1 MYGLINQG
9 IEDLIVENHGQEK
22 WQEIKAAAC
31 IDVENFI
38 GMNIYPDSDTYKLVE
53 AASQILNATQDQ
65 LFEAFGEFWILYTG
79 KKGYGHLLE
88 MGGDNFIDF
97 FQNLNQL
104 HGHIQAMMPEL
115 KPPKFW
121 CTDITNNSITIHY
134 KSDRSGLSHLVIGL
148 IRGVGKK
155 FEISIEVEHKKSKAS
170 GDDHDEFVVTL

>member
-1 MYGLINQG
+1 
-9 IEDLIVENHGQEK
+9 
-22 WQEIKAAAC
+22 
-31 IDVENFI
+31 
-38 GMNIYPDSDTYKLVE
+38 
-53 AASQILNATQDQ
+53 
-65 LFEAFGEFWILYTG
+65 
-79 KKGYGHLLE
+79 
-88 MGGDNFIDF
+88 
-97 FQNLNQL
+97 
-104 HGHIQAMMPEL
+104 MPEL